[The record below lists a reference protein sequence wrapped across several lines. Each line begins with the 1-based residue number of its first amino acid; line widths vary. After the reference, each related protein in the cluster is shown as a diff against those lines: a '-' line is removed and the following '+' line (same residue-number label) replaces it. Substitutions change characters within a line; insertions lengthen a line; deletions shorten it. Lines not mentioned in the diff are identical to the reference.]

1 MIWNNRR
8 RRRHRCPK
16 KAIKCDWNF
25 WWTYDGISGPEFWG
39 ILNPDWFLCNKG
51 HRQSPIDI
59 KPGLLLYDPNLKS
72 IFINKNRV
80 NGYIENDGHSV
91 VFHSHYYSYNNQ
103 SDITTT
109 TNNNNNNN
117 DNLIPPPVTI
127 NGGPLSYSYI
137 FHSLHIHF
145 GLVDSYGSEHLISGF
160 QFPGEIQLIGY
171 NSDLY
176 ENYEEASTKPNGL
189 VGIAIFLKQESKS
202 SAGIEILTSQL
213 NHIVYRGQKTAIKS
227 LSLRELLPDDQN
239 YVTYDGSLT
248 TPSCDEVVTWIVI
261 NKPLSI
267 TKEQLQSLRFLMQ
280 GSIDVPKAPL
290 GNNFRPT
297 QSINDRVIR
306 TNIEFKQSSKD
317 RNCPTMKQN
326 VQYEINQKLWN
337 VR

>member
-1 MIWNNRR
+1 MNRTNDEQ
-8 RRRHRCPK
+8 

-39 ILNPDWFLCNKG
+39 ILNPDWFLCSKG

-72 IFINKNRV
+72 IFINKNKV
-80 NGYIENDGHSV
+80 NGYLENDGHSV
-91 VFHSHYYSYNNQ
+91 VFHSHYQQQNQ
-103 SDITTT
+103 SDTF
-109 TNNNNNNN
+109 NQQNSNSNQM
-117 DNLIPPPVTI
+117 LPVTI
-127 NGGPLSYSYI
+127 NGGPLSYSYL

-176 ENYEEASTKPNGL
+176 DSYADASTKPNGL
-189 VGIAIFLKQESKS
+189 VGIAIFLKQETKS
-202 SAGIEILTSQL
+202 SPEIEILTSQL
-213 NHIVYRGQKTAIKS
+213 NQIVYRGQKTIIKS
-227 LSLRELLPDDQN
+227 LSLRDLLPDDQN
-239 YVTYDGSLT
+239 YITYDGSLT
-248 TPSCDEVVTWIVI
+248 TPSCDEIVTWIVI

-267 TKEQLQSLRFLMQ
+267 TKEQLQALRFLMQ
-280 GSIDVPKAPL
+280 GDIDVPKAPL

-306 TNIEFKQSSKD
+306 TNIEFKQQQQSTTKGK
-317 RNCPTMKQN
+317 NCPTMKQN

-337 VR
+337 VI